1 MTSYQS
7 SKGNGFNDCTQPGL
21 ASGFLPLGLQFM
33 AHLWGEGKADR
44 DYYAAHVFLLL
55 YVKLLAYVAL
65 ILWDPWAAC
74 ICMQP
79 HTHGCPHSVT
89 WHTLSTHCI
98 APAQKVASEKPLRM
112 NSSAWLEFLQ
122 DKRATRQL
130 SPLTPLLT
138 LLPFTAWFWVHSW
151 INWSPPNVLVPRSMR
166 RCLGRLCGWVRGW
179 VLGLLPLRPEKHLFH
194 LFI

>member
-1 MTSYQS
+1 MTLGKLLNFSGQHQWLPLKVALRISRSKNLCKSLGQRGRDGITSYQS
-7 SKGNGFNDCTQPGL
+7 SKGNGFNGCTQPGL

-44 DYYAAHVFLLL
+44 DDYAAHVFLYL

-79 HTHGCPHSVT
+79 HTHVCPHSAT

-98 APAQKVASEKPLRM
+98 APAQKAASGKPLMM
-112 NSSAWLEFLQ
+112 NSLA
-122 DKRATRQL
+122 
-130 SPLTPLLT
+130 
-138 LLPFTAWFWVHSW
+138 
-151 INWSPPNVLVPRSMR
+151 
-166 RCLGRLCGWVRGW
+166 
-179 VLGLLPLRPEKHLFH
+179 
-194 LFI
+194 